1 MHKWGAYSQLE
12 VQNSIKSLFRGGG
25 NYVYF

>member
-12 VQNSIKSLFRGGG
+12 DQNS
-25 NYVYF
+25 NYMVFYYLH